1 MTDDIDNEADDLEGV
16 EPTAPEPA
24 PTNYEPIKIDAEGKE
39 AGEEEEAA
47 LGAFVNPSVDEC
59 PVVPLGHYGD
69 RVVFAMPE
77 GEIRHVAAS
86 KIGAMLRPDIFAS
99 EKGAAFLTYWRDPQQ
114 KFHPVLATIWLV
126 RKCREAGYWDSN
138 RTTRSLGV
146 WPGEGRSVVLHL
158 GDQVWSILGKE
169 VVKKTIA
176 DMMRVRTG
184 PLYRIAPPAVRPDKK
199 PAKIES
205 GEWFRGALSLWQFEP
220 IGSSALSGADIIA
233 GWIMAALLGG
243 VAPFRGH
250 IVVYGPQ
257 GSGKTTLILLVH
269 ALASAIAGEVMNSFS
284 EAGFRADISG
294 MARPVFLDETEASA
308 NAHGPG
314 PVEQAIV
321 VLRRMST
328 GDGSRRKQGGGEN
341 GGATT
346 QTAIGAAML
355 GAITPPKLESAD
367 GSRIIEIRLRP
378 LPTPGAEDAEAT
390 VDVDAQL
397 EKLVADARLLAPAM
411 LSRALVGAPRYR
423 ADVAMIKA
431 ALRRSGESPRS
442 ADLVAMVAAGRRLL
456 LHDKALDDDGADAE
470 VAFWRPLLVQRQAS
484 EVLTNV
490 GADALAH
497 LMAHETSIH
506 RQDRKMSV
514 GLMVERFVAG
524 DREFREMLKGYGLL
538 FWEEGE
544 DRAWESDDG
553 GPQGRPGPW
562 LIVANNHP
570 QLKKIFEPTR
580 WVDWRR
586 ALSVLD
592 DLGTEYG
599 CWPTKPL
606 RYGASVK
613 QRGLA
618 IPLTPLIERLSPSAS
633 DRRSGA
639 VPGNRSSQRPDF
651 NDD

>member
-1 MTDDIDNEADDLEGV
+1 MSDEIHDEDGNFDGEGPV
-16 EPTAPEPA
+16 APA
-24 PTNYEPIKIDAEGKE
+24 PAPVNYEPIATDPGD
-39 AGEEEEAA
+39 EEAA
-47 LGAFVNPSVDEC
+47 EEDENELGAYVNPAVEEC

-69 RVVFAMPE
+69 KIVFATPE

-86 KIGAMLRPDIFAS
+86 KVGAMLRPDIFAS
-99 EKGAAFLTYWRDPQQ
+99 EKGAAFLTYWRDKKH

-126 RKCREAGYWDSN
+126 RKCRDAGYWDQN

-146 WPGEGRSVVLHL
+146 WPGEGKSVVLHL
-158 GDQVWSILGKE
+158 GDEVWTISGKE
-169 VVKKTIA
+169 VVKKSIA

-184 PLYRIAPPAVRPDKK
+184 ALYRIGPPAARPAK
-199 PAKIES
+199 PAKVDS
-205 GEWFRGALSLWQFEP
+205 GAWFRGALSLWSFEP
-220 IGSSALSGADIIA
+220 IGHAGLSGADIIA
-233 GWIMAALLGG
+233 GWVMAALLGG

-250 IVVYGPQ
+250 LVVYGPQ
-257 GSGKTTLILLVH
+257 GAGKTTLILLVH
-269 ALASAIAGEVMNSFS
+269 ALCSAIAGEVMNSFS

-328 GDGSRRKQGGGEN
+328 GDGSRRKQGGGEG

-367 GSRIIEIRLRP
+367 GSRIIELRLRP
-378 LPTPGAEDAEAT
+378 LPTPAKDDAEVS
-390 VDVDAQL
+390 VDMDAQL
-397 EKLVADARLLAPAM
+397 EALTAEARRLAPAM
-411 LSRALVGAPRYR
+411 LGRAVLGASRYR

-431 ALRRSGESPRS
+431 ALRRTGESPRS
-442 ADLVAMVAAGRRLL
+442 ADLVAMVAAGLRLL
-456 LHDKALDDDGADAE
+456 RHDKPLDDAGADAE
-470 VAFWRPLLVQRQAS
+470 VLFWAPLLAQRQAA
-484 EVLTNV
+484 EVVTNV

-497 LMAHETSIH
+497 LMAHETSVH
-506 RQDRKMSV
+506 RQDRKMSI

-524 DREFREMLKGYGLL
+524 DREFLEMLKGYGLQV
-538 FWEEGE
+538 WEESDG
-544 DRAWESDDG
+544 RIWESDDG

-570 QLKKIFEPTR
+570 QLKKIFDPTR

-592 DLGTEYG
+592 DLGPEYG

-606 RYGASVK
+606 RYGAAVK

-618 IPLTPLIERLSPSAS
+618 IPLTPLVERLSAAASPS
-633 DRRSGA
+633 RSGA
-639 VPGNRSSQRPDF
+639 VPGERSGYGVDF
-651 NDD
+651 NED